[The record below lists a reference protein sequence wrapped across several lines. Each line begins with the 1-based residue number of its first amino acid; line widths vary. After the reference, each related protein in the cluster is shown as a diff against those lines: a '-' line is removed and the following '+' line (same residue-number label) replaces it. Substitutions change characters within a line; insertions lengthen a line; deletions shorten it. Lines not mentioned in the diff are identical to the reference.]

1 MKMGLHLGL
10 RWRYRFRLGPK
21 AGSKSGLGPGQARSG
36 VQGDKGVASSANHMP
51 KLLRHQMGVRTHY
64 FHQTMASTMMGGLT
78 LTALTVLILPVMLQA
93 ANDDDSPVTST
104 EDEASGIN
112 SQGHVSE
119 SDDIIDLTDTIDG
132 NEDTQAY
139 EPVLDLITPPQTVPG
154 PGVARYKRLCKAD
167 KR

>member
-1 MKMGLHLGL
+1 
-10 RWRYRFRLGPK
+10 
-21 AGSKSGLGPGQARSG
+21 
-36 VQGDKGVASSANHMP
+36 
-51 KLLRHQMGVRTHY
+51 
-64 FHQTMASTMMGGLT
+64 MMGGLT

-104 EDEASGIN
+104 EDEAFGIN
-112 SQGHVSE
+112 VSE